1 MHFTQAI
8 AIFCAIGAV
17 SAGVARRQGVD
28 DFSSESA
35 HSTES
40 VHRHGGDD
48 DRGRSRDGSSSDDH
62 PHTESHHG
70 QDDSSTILA
79 TSTTSVPTSSSAIS
93 GASAPAVAQN
103 TAPVGQI
110 HTNGAS
116 QKPLF
121 NAVGAF
127 AALMGGALV
136 AGVGL

>member
-1 MHFTQAI
+1 MRFVQAI
-8 AIFCAIGAV
+8 AMLCAVGAV
-17 SAGVARRQGVD
+17 GAGVARRQGVD

-40 VHRHGGDD
+40 VHRHE
-48 DRGRSRDGSSSDDH
+48 GRSRDGSSSDDH

-79 TSTTSVPTSSSAIS
+79 TSTASVPTSSSAIS

-110 HTNGAS
+110 NTNGAS